1 MSELTS
7 KSPDDDILLTRT
19 DDIDSNKLTGVYDA
33 VSKDFL
39 VVNELIPKLLS
50 SEVDL
55 VEEIGRYIV
64 EAGGKRFRPLLV
76 LLTSGLFDTK
86 TTDANKL
93 AIVIEFL
100 HTATL
105 LHDDVVDKSA
115 LRRGRLTANEKWGNP
130 PSVLVGDFL
139 YSRAFQLMVEIGN
152 LNIMKILSDAT
163 NLIAEGEVMQLA
175 NLGNFSLSVDSYRK
189 VINCKTALL
198 FESATHSA
206 GVLAMSKSPKVKEEQ
221 VKSIRSYGHHF
232 GMAYQLIDDLLDYVG
247 SKTIMGKNTGDDLSE
262 GKLTLPII
270 LALAKTTGRE
280 KNSLL
285 HALKQKSS
293 ANLEEIVEI
302 ITSSG
307 AIEDTR
313 KAALHEIEQAREHLL
328 HLPEN
333 EYRKA
338 LESLTE
344 YSADRIF

>member
-1 MSELTS
+1 
-7 KSPDDDILLTRT
+7 
-19 DDIDSNKLTGVYDA
+19 
-33 VSKDFL
+33 
-39 VVNELIPKLLS
+39 
-50 SEVDL
+50 
-55 VEEIGRYIV
+55 
-64 EAGGKRFRPLLV
+64 
-76 LLTSGLFDTK
+76 
-86 TTDANKL
+86 
-93 AIVIEFL
+93 
-100 HTATL
+100 
-105 LHDDVVDKSA
+105 
-115 LRRGRLTANEKWGNP
+115 
-130 PSVLVGDFL
+130 
-139 YSRAFQLMVEIGN
+139 MVEIGN

-175 NLGNFSLSVDSYRK
+175 NLGNFSLSVDSYRT
-189 VINCKTALL
+189 VINSKTALL

-206 GVLAMSKSPKVKEEQ
+206 GVLAMSKSPKVKEEH

-247 SKTIMGKNTGDDLSE
+247 NKTIMGKNTGDDLSE

-285 HALKQKSS
+285 HALKQKAS
-293 ANLEEIVEI
+293 ANLEEIVDI
-302 ITSSG
+302 ITKSG

-313 KAALHEIEQAREHLL
+313 KAALHEIKQAREHLSY
-328 HLPEN
+328 LPEN